1 MFWGMGKFNVLWID
15 DQPEKCKREQIKL
28 KKAIENYGLKAN
40 INIINKVRKDQLLQE
55 GHQSNIELTSREY
68 DLLIID
74 YKLSGDLLGGEVIS
88 EVRTKYNI
96 YTDIIF
102 YSSARAELIQSV
114 KKSFDEPSSLSYL
127 DDVYI
132 VPLGDEF
139 DQKIDRIIN
148 KIVESWYN
156 AHSIR
161 GVILS
166 KASSF
171 ETLVS
176 EIIRLYYKEKED
188 ELKLELFKKG
198 DNIVQSTIGRWKALE
213 KRNDSVNHVLNNPQS
228 FNWAVRYT
236 IFNFLIDKG
245 IISLS
250 NDIQEKINYIFS
262 LRNDFAHN
270 VVKIENGLCN
280 LYKDGNKISYDT
292 EKIMEIRRNITLV
305 EESLKSIIG

>member
-1 MFWGMGKFNVLWID
+1 MGKFNVLWID
-15 DQPEKCKREQIKL
+15 DQPEKCKREQIRL
-28 KKAIENYGLKAN
+28 KKSIEDHGLIAN
-40 INIINKVRKDQLLQE
+40 IKIINKVRKDQLLQE

-102 YSSARAELIQSV
+102 YSSAKTELIQSV

-139 DQKIDRIIN
+139 NEKIDRIIN

-166 KASSF
+166 KASYF

-176 EIIRLYYKEKED
+176 DIIRLYYKEMED
-188 ELKLELFKKG
+188 ELKLELSKKG
-198 DNIVQSTIGRWKALE
+198 ENIVKSTLGRWSTLKKKKDAII
-213 KRNDSVNHVLNNPQS
+213 HVLDHPQT
-228 FNWAVRYT
+228 FNWAVRNVM
-236 IFNFLIDKG
+236 FNSLIDKG
-245 IISLS
+245 IVALP
-250 NDIQEKINYIFS
+250 DDVYEKINDIFN

-280 LYKDGNKISYDT
+280 LYKDGNRISYDT
-292 EKIMEIRRNITLV
+292 KKIMKIRRDIALV
-305 EESLKSIIG
+305 EESLKSIID